1 MDAYEELKTELREN
15 EAWLRQNEDKVN
27 TADYQTIL
35 DAQEELLQIGKEGID
50 LGIYGNIMEAI
61 TGTGRRTKKIASLP
75 EWTTMPELNEIS
87 FEGFLASFGTMAAG
101 PKEIVEVVQKQFPSV
116 TAKQDALG
124 NFILNSKNG
133 REYAIPP
140 GFTVGDIPRALGTL
154 GAYTLG
160 GVSKTVLGNVLRA
173 MGVESVIQGSQK
185 ATGGSFDTSDV
196 AMAGAFSPVADTLAK
211 IFGGAVK
218 AFKKPPQTLELTEDE
233 VIEIL
238 IQATQGQP
246 SQIKTLA
253 EEAAPSQEL
262 IDAANRLG
270 IINFL
275 QPDHLSSNL
284 VFKELMQG
292 IKSFPG
298 SSARRDQ
305 TEGFELLGKE
315 IENLLSLQRG
325 IGETSDAV
333 ASQLFKV
340 QKELDQLIDSNYAFI
355 RENVDEALPINAT
368 NLLNYIKGRLRKPN
382 GERIRRTKDLSDM
395 ERKIF
400 IALSPRKRKLKD
412 GTEVTKL
419 PTYGI
424 LDDLRRDVGDGLK
437 NSGKPAFK
445 DANVGLKKKMYE
457 LLSKDQVE
465 NLNVVNP
472 SLAKKLLEAQ
482 SQVKLRK
489 ATEDDLIS
497 LFGKDTAIGI
507 NSLLKLQGPGGAV
520 NKVAKGDISELQKIL
535 NRVPE
540 NLKKDVMET
549 ALSVVLNP
557 KQKAD
562 MIVDFNNFTNFY
574 KSLSLNPKAKKFFL
588 DNLPQGTNKVLD
600 DLFKISNSISTS
612 LKGTIPTGRITTVEK
627 DLKNK
632 DALVGQFMQ
641 NFINNVPLVG
651 YLISPTTSVLGS
663 IYQTIKGKTN
673 LKETGVKDSI
683 TGLLKSNSFSNA
695 LSKIGTREE
704 VEALRQ
710 LRNSN
715 PFRRFIEQTK
725 ISASEQ
731 DKIFKYRGFLK
742 PDLSPREVTG
752 GAVQTGRTFGEAL
765 TPEDEEK
772 KLPKAPPT
780 RLRGST
786 SSLSKPKPNQS
797 ARNMLRRLFPMDST
811 IS

>member
-35 DAQEELLQIGKEGID
+35 DAQEELLQMGKEGID

-101 PKEIVEVVQKQFPSV
+101 PKEIVEVIQEQFPSV

-140 GFTVGDIPRALGTL
+140 GFTVGDIPRAIGTL
-154 GAYTLG
+154 GLFSRSGGKTMLG
-160 GVSKTVLGNVLRA
+160 SILRA
-173 MGVESVIQGSQK
+173 MGIESVLQGSQK
-185 ATGGSFDTSDV
+185 ATGGRFDVSDV
-196 AMAGAFSPVADTLAK
+196 AMAGAFSPVADTFAK

-233 VIEIL
+233 IIETL
-238 IQATQGQP
+238 IKATQGQP

-298 SSARRDQ
+298 SSAKRDEK
-305 TEGFELLGKE
+305 EGFELLGKK

-333 ASQLFKV
+333 ASQLSKV
-340 QKELDQLIDSNYAFI
+340 QKELDELVDSNYAFI
-355 RENVDEALPINAT
+355 RENVNEALPINAT

-382 GERIRRTKDLSDM
+382 GERIRRIKDLSDM
-395 ERKIF
+395 ERKILN
-400 IALSPRKRKLKD
+400 ALSPRKRKLKD
-412 GTEVTKL
+412 GTEVTEL

-424 LDDLRRDVGDGLK
+424 LDDLRKDVGDGLK

-465 NLNVVNP
+465 NLNAVDP
-472 SLAKKLLEAQ
+472 SLANKLLEAQ

-600 DLFKISNSISTS
+600 DLFKISNSISAS
-612 LKGTIPTGRITTVEK
+612 IKGKIPTGRITTVEK

-673 LKETGVKDSI
+673 LKETGIKDSI

-695 LSKIGTREE
+695 LSKIGTKEE

-780 RLRGST
+780 RLRRPT
-786 SSLSKPKPNQS
+786 SSLSQPKPNQS

>member
-1 MDAYEELKTELREN
+1 LRSNPDKRDSVEFQKVLKNYKDLKET
-15 EAWLRQNEDKVN
+15 
-27 TADYQTIL
+27 
-35 DAQEELLQIGKEGID
+35 GKTID

-101 PKEIVEVVQKQFPSV
+101 PKEIVEVIQEQFPSV

-185 ATGGSFDTSDV
+185 ATGGRFDVSDV
-196 AMAGAFSPVADTLAK
+196 AMAGALSPVADTFAK

-238 IQATQGQP
+238 IKATQGQP

-298 SSARRDQ
+298 SSARRDEI
-305 TEGFELLGKE
+305 EGFELLGKE

-333 ASQLFKV
+333 ASQLSKV

-368 NLLNYIKGRLRKPN
+368 NFLNYIKGRLVNPN
-382 GERIRRTKDLSDM
+382 GERIRSVKDLSDM
-395 ERKIF
+395 ERKILS
-400 IALSPRKRKLKD
+400 ALSPRKRKLND
-412 GTEVTKL
+412 GTEVTEL

-424 LDDLRRDVGDGLK
+424 LDDLRKDVGDGLK

-465 NLNVVNP
+465 NLNAVDP
-472 SLAKKLLEAQ
+472 SLANKLLEAQ

-497 LFGKDTAIGI
+497 LFGKDAAVGI
-507 NSLLKLQGPGGAV
+507 NSLLKLQGAV
-520 NKVAKGDISELQKIL
+520 GKVAKGDISELQKIL

-557 KQKAD
+557 KQKTN
-562 MIVDFNNFTNFY
+562 MIVDFNNFNNFY

-588 DNLPQGTNKVLD
+588 NNLPQGTNKVLD

-612 LKGTIPTGRITTVEK
+612 LKGRIPTGRITTVEK
-627 DLKNK
+627 DLKNR

-651 YLISPTTSVLGS
+651 YLISPTTSILGS

-673 LKETGVKDSI
+673 LKETGIKDSI

-731 DKIFKYRGFLK
+731 DKIFEYRGFLK

-780 RLRGST
+780 RLRRPT

>member
-15 EAWLRQNEDKVN
+15 EAWLSQNEDKVN

-87 FEGFLASFGTMAAG
+87 FESLKAGVGTLAAG
-101 PKEIVEVVQKQFPSV
+101 PKEIVQIIQEQFPSV

-124 NFILNSKNG
+124 NFILTSKNG
-133 REYAIPP
+133 KEYAIPP
-140 GFTVGDIPRALGTL
+140 GFTVGDIPRAIGTL
-154 GAYTLG
+154 GLFSRSGGKTMLG
-160 GVSKTVLGNVLRA
+160 SILRA
-173 MGVESVIQGSQK
+173 MGIESVLQGSQR
-185 ATGGSFDTSDV
+185 ATGGRFDVGDV
-196 AMAGAFSPVADTLAK
+196 AMAGAFSPVADTFAK

-238 IQATQGQP
+238 IKATQGQP

-298 SSARRDQ
+298 SSARRDEI
-305 TEGFELLGKE
+305 EGFELLGKE

-325 IGETSDAV
+325 IGETSNAV
-333 ASQLFKV
+333 ASQLSKV

-368 NLLNYIKGRLRKPN
+368 NFLNYIKGRLVNPN
-382 GERIRRTKDLSDM
+382 GERIRSVKDLSDM
-395 ERKIF
+395 ERKILS
-400 IALSPRKRKLKD
+400 ALSPRKRKLND
-412 GTEVTKL
+412 GTEVTEL

-424 LDDLRRDVGDGLK
+424 LDDLRKDVGDGLK

-465 NLNVVNP
+465 NLNAVDP
-472 SLAKKLLEAQ
+472 SLANKLLEAQ

-497 LFGKDTAIGI
+497 LFGKDAAVGI
-507 NSLLKLQGPGGAV
+507 NSLLKLQGAV
-520 NKVAKGDISELQKIL
+520 GKVAKGDISELQKIL

-557 KQKAD
+557 KQKTN
-562 MIVDFNNFTNFY
+562 MIVDFNNFNNFY

-612 LKGTIPTGRITTVEK
+612 LKGRIPTGRITTVEK
-627 DLKNK
+627 DLKNR

-673 LKETGVKDSI
+673 LKETGIKDSI

-731 DKIFKYRGFLK
+731 DELFNFRGVG
-742 PDLSPREVTG
+742 LSPREVTG
-752 GAVQTGRTFGEAL
+752 GAVQTGRTFGEAV
-765 TPEDEEK
+765 TPEKEER

-780 RLRGST
+780 RLRRPT
-786 SSLSKPKPNQS
+786 SSLSQPKPNQS

>member
-1 MDAYEELKTELREN
+1 MNAYDELKEKLRARED
-15 EAWLRQNEDKVN
+15 WLRSNPDKRDSVEFQKVLKN
-27 TADYQTIL
+27 YKDLKET
-35 DAQEELLQIGKEGID
+35 GKTID
-50 LGIYGNIMEAI
+50 LGFFGNVQEAI
-61 TGTGRRTKKIASLP
+61 TGTGRRTQTVASLP
-75 EWTTMPELNEIS
+75 EWSSMPEMNEFS
-87 FEGFLASFGTMAAG
+87 LESFLAAFGSTASG
-101 PKEIVEVVQKQFPSV
+101 PKEIVEVVQEQFPSV
-116 TAKQDALG
+116 TARQDSLG
-124 NFILNSKNG
+124 NFILKSKDG
-133 REYAIPP
+133 EEYAIPP
-140 GFTVGDIPRALGTL
+140 GFTIGDIPRAIATL
-154 GAYTLG
+154 GMYTFG
-160 GVSKTVLGNVLRA
+160 GIGKTVLGNVLRA
-173 MGVESVIQGSQK
+173 MGVESVIQGSQR
-185 ATGGSFDTSDV
+185 ATGGRFDVSDV
-196 AMAGAFSPVADTLAK
+196 AMAGAFSPVADTFAK

-238 IQATQGQP
+238 IKATQGQP

-298 SSARRDQ
+298 SSAKRDEK
-305 TEGFELLGKE
+305 EGFELLGKK

-340 QKELDQLIDSNYAFI
+340 QKELDELVDSNYAFI
-355 RENVDEALPINAT
+355 RENVNEALPINAT
-368 NLLNYIKGRLRKPN
+368 NLLNYIKGRLVNPN
-382 GERIRRTKDLSDM
+382 GERIRSVKDLSDM
-395 ERKIF
+395 ERKILS
-400 IALSPRKRKLKD
+400 ALSPRKRKLND
-412 GTEVTKL
+412 GTEVTEL

-465 NLNVVNP
+465 NLNAVDP
-472 SLAKKLLEAQ
+472 SLANKLLEAQ

-489 ATEDDLIS
+489 AIEDDLIS

-507 NSLLKLQGPGGAV
+507 NRLLKLQGPGGAL

-600 DLFKISNSISTS
+600 DLFKISNSISAS
-612 LKGTIPTGRITTVEK
+612 IKGKIPTGRITTVEK

-731 DKIFKYRGFLK
+731 DELFNFRGVG
-742 PDLSPREVTG
+742 LSPREVTG
-752 GAVQTGRTFGEAL
+752 GAVQTGRTFGEAV
-765 TPEDEEK
+765 TPEKEERE
-772 KLPKAPPT
+772 LPPAPPT

>member
-1 MDAYEELKTELREN
+1 MNAYEELKTELREN
-15 EAWLRQNEDKVN
+15 NKWLRQNEDKVN

-35 DAQEELLQIGKEGID
+35 DAQEELLKIGKEGID

-160 GVSKTVLGNVLRA
+160 GVGKTVLGNVLRA
-173 MGVESVIQGSQK
+173 VGVESVLQGSQK
-185 ATGGSFDTSDV
+185 ATGGSFDPSDV
-196 AMAGAFSPVADTLAK
+196 AMAGVSSPVADTLAK
-211 IFGGAVK
+211 IFGGTVR

-233 VIEIL
+233 VIETL
-238 IQATQGQP
+238 IKATQGQP

-253 EEAAPSQEL
+253 EEAAPNQEL

-298 SSARRDQ
+298 SSAKRDE

-340 QKELDQLIDSNYAFI
+340 QNELDELVDSNYAFI
-355 RENVDEALPINAT
+355 RENVNEALPINAT
-368 NLLNYIKGRLRKPN
+368 NLLNYIKGRLNKPN

-412 GTEVTKL
+412 GTEVTEL
-419 PTYGI
+419 PSYGI
-424 LDDLRRDVGDGLK
+424 
-437 NSGKPAFK
+437 
-445 DANVGLKKKMYE
+445 
-457 LLSKDQVE
+457 
-465 NLNVVNP
+465 
-472 SLAKKLLEAQ
+472 
-482 SQVKLRK
+482 
-489 ATEDDLIS
+489 
-497 LFGKDTAIGI
+497 
-507 NSLLKLQGPGGAV
+507 
-520 NKVAKGDISELQKIL
+520 
-535 NRVPE
+535 
-540 NLKKDVMET
+540 
-549 ALSVVLNP
+549 
-557 KQKAD
+557 
-562 MIVDFNNFTNFY
+562 
-574 KSLSLNPKAKKFFL
+574 
-588 DNLPQGTNKVLD
+588 
-600 DLFKISNSISTS
+600 
-612 LKGTIPTGRITTVEK
+612 
-627 DLKNK
+627 
-632 DALVGQFMQ
+632 
-641 NFINNVPLVG
+641 
-651 YLISPTTSVLGS
+651 
-663 IYQTIKGKTN
+663 
-673 LKETGVKDSI
+673 
-683 TGLLKSNSFSNA
+683 
-695 LSKIGTREE
+695 
-704 VEALRQ
+704 
-710 LRNSN
+710 
-715 PFRRFIEQTK
+715 
-725 ISASEQ
+725 
-731 DKIFKYRGFLK
+731 
-742 PDLSPREVTG
+742 
-752 GAVQTGRTFGEAL
+752 
-765 TPEDEEK
+765 
-772 KLPKAPPT
+772 
-780 RLRGST
+780 
-786 SSLSKPKPNQS
+786 
-797 ARNMLRRLFPMDST
+797 
-811 IS
+811 